1 MSEYEIPANIRALH
15 RALAMAREICDQ
27 GPEARAML
35 AAELAKLNKERQ
47 ARRTPAERLAEAQQ
61 IDLLERMFAR

>member
-47 ARRTPAERLAEAQQ
+47 ARRTPARLQRSSPSRRVR
-61 IDLLERMFAR
+61 LRS